1 LAPASRP
8 EQTMCEKCAELDK
21 AIARYQNVQRFILD
35 KVTVDR
41 AIALIAELEH
51 QKLAF
56 HPEETK

>member
-1 LAPASRP
+1 
-8 EQTMCEKCAELDK
+8 MCEKCTELDK

-56 HPEETK
+56 HPGETK